1 MSDFWDDDDSFDT
14 SDTGGSSGNDDFFGN
29 NNAGSG
35 QDFFADNNS
44 GGQDFFGNDSSGS
57 DDFFGNN
64 GSNGDDFFAQNS
76 RPNNQQPQPQ
86 NESPKPPIKTNFSSK
101 MIGLILIGIVLLVAL
116 VLVIFNNIHIT
127 KKEEGTTTNSTQK
140 TTQAQQQQPNQP
152 QVSDSDMLLYSV
164 PDSVTLDYSQIQVAT
179 GQVVGKPKY
188 LYRLGGNNN
197 QVIYDVQISMTAGVD
212 RITVN
217 FLCPYSVYNEVKT
230 GDYIQVFYY
239 VVQDGYFSVLKIEKA
254 Q

>member
-127 KKEEGTTTNSTQK
+127 KKEEGSTQVVRGALPK
-140 TTQAQQQQPNQP
+140 QAQLTDLSTGRSYSLQLGKNTLGRKAGT
-152 QVSDSDMLLYSV
+152 SDAS
-164 PDSVTLDYSQIQVAT
+164 
-179 GQVVGKPKY
+179 
-188 LYRLGGNNN
+188 
-197 QVIYDVQISMTAGVD
+197 VQIETTDSYMSRNHIGIDLESRNGGIYCVLYNTRNRNKTLVNGNRVEEGD
-212 RITVN
+212 RIELQNGTIITLGN
-217 FLCPYSVYNEVKT
+217 T
-230 GDYIQVFYY
+230 Q
-239 VVQDGYFSVLKIEKA
+239 LKFTL